1 MITKQ
6 EKKTLDQLIKL
17 YKLSPALRQVIINK
31 INQKP
36 TEQKIY
42 FLQGC
47 STYLYNRRRKTITKT
62 KSSSGCGCGR

>member
-1 MITKQ
+1 MITEE

-17 YKLSPALRQVIINK
+17 YNLSPALRQVIIHK
-31 INQKP
+31 ITYKP

-42 FLQGC
+42 FIKGC
-47 STYLYNRRRKTITKT
+47 SRYQYNRRLKTITKT

>member
-1 MITKQ
+1 MITNQ
-6 EKKTLDQLIKL
+6 EKQILDQLIKL
-17 YKLSPALRQVIINK
+17 YKLSPTLRQVIINK

-42 FLQGC
+42 FIQGC
-47 STYLYNRRRKTITKT
+47 SIYQYDRKEKTITKT

>member
-1 MITKQ
+1 MITEE

-17 YKLSPALRQVIINK
+17 YNLSPALQQVIINK

-42 FLQGC
+42 FIQGC
-47 STYLYNRRRKTITKT
+47 SRYQYNRTLKTITKT
-62 KSSSGCGCGR
+62 SSGCGCGR